1 MCKII
6 LFLERFVEKFQN
18 SDLDDFD
25 DVESGD
31 EVDEV
36 ADDEL
41 DDETI
46 LFTGESDTDEDRAVQ
61 DG

>member
-1 MCKII
+1 VCKII